1 MIELK
6 IQYPFIDD
14 NGNVYLDLI
23 KTYAEDE
30 NGILYNVK
38 QLETGFEYSTAVD
51 IADSYYDYKG
61 EIKYKPKYFSYIAT
75 ENKVA
80 EETIE

>member
-14 NGNVYLDLI
+14 EGNAHFDLI

-30 NGILYNVK
+30 KGILYNIK
-38 QLETGFEYSTAVD
+38 QLETGVEYGSAVD
-51 IADSYYDYKG
+51 VADSYYDDKG
-61 EIKYKPKYFSYIAT
+61 EIKYKPKFFSYIAT
-75 ENKVA
+75 ENNVNKPYP
-80 EETIE
+80 